1 MMNRVLSLL
10 CGLLLTAGCAS
21 QTSSGKLIG
30 ADLANLGGTPGESL
44 GGAAVPVQTQRLADY
59 YLYDIVWGNGQFVTV
74 GSGSL
79 NQTVVLTSPD
89 GGRWSRVSVGRSQGP
104 LGLSTGETGVLYG
117 IGWNGSRFV
126 AVGER
131 LLTSTD
137 GSNWMVTG
145 TFPACAFTRIAANGS
160 MFVAVGG
167 YYGRGCIATS
177 ADGLTWTDRTDAIES
192 NNAVLSGVIWT
203 GSTFVALGTAGL
215 GRFGVASVFLTSRDG
230 VSWTRQLTTNEALID
245 VAWNG
250 TFFVAVGGIPNQRS
264 GAIYT
269 STDGKTWTQGKH
281 KVSYPFRSVLWSG
294 SQFVVTGLEG
304 TIFTSPDGRLWT
316 ERTSGTTRD
325 LLHSAWNNTRFVVV
339 GRGTI
344 LSSTDGVAWQSADET
359 N

>member
-1 MMNRVLSLL
+1 MIKRISPFLWGFLL
-10 CGLLLTAGCAS
+10 IAGCVS
-21 QTSSGKLIG
+21 QTSSGKLISTN
-30 ADLANLGGTPGESL
+30 LANLGGTPDEAL
-44 GGAAVPVQTQRLADY
+44 GGTAVPVQTQRLTDY
-59 YLYDIVWGNGQFVTV
+59 YLYDVVWGNGQFVAV

-89 GGRWSRVSVGRSQGP
+89 GIRWSRVSVGRSQGP

-117 IGWNGSRFV
+117 VGWNGSRFV
-126 AVGER
+126 AAGER

-137 GSNWMVTG
+137 GSNWMVAG
-145 TFPACAFTRIAANGS
+145 TLPTCAFTRVAANGS

-177 ADGLTWTDRTDAIES
+177 TDGLTWSDRTDAIES

-203 GSTFVALGTAGL
+203 GSSFVALGTTGL
-215 GRFGVASVFLTSRDG
+215 GRFGVVSVFLTSRDG
-230 VSWTRQLTTNEALID
+230 VSWSRQLATNTAFVD

-250 TFFVAVGGIPNQRS
+250 TLFVAVGGIPNQQS

-269 STDGKTWTQGKH
+269 SPDGKTWTQSKH
-281 KVSYPFRSVLWSG
+281 KVSYPFRSALWSG
-294 SQFVVTGLEG
+294 TQFVVTGLEG
-304 TIFTSPDGRLWT
+304 TIFTSSDGILWT
-316 ERTSGTTRD
+316 EQVSGTTRD
-325 LLHSAWNNTRFVVV
+325 LLHSAWNNSRLVVV

-344 LSSTDGVAWQSADET
+344 LSSTDGVVWQSADEA